1 MAVTPTSCRTM
12 ADGQP
17 DPAPVEEL
25 VAGAQR
31 AAARAAAEALEAA
44 LSGLYDAFGTLL
56 DGSMKVR
63 WTPQSFPASI
73 ASCPRLLQQHEG
85 D

>member
-1 MAVTPTSCRTM
+1 MLDCLAAAHMGISPASCRTM

-17 DPAPVEEL
+17 DPPPIEEL

-44 LSGLYDAFGTLL
+44 LSGLYDTFGTVL
-56 DGSMKVR
+56 DGSMKVHL
-63 WTPQSFPASI
+63 TPQSFQP
-73 ASCPRLLQQHEG
+73 P
-85 D
+85 